1 MRSVCALRAWSA
13 IAPGLLT
20 TAHWQQWAIQPSCP
34 RGELA
39 LDFSHIPPLVRRRLG
54 PLAKLAF
61 SVADVVLAQASQP
74 DLPVVWVSRYG
85 DSDKSLAL
93 LQSQAIG
100 EPLSPMAFGLSV
112 HNAIGAQHSI
122 LRGIRSNAVCVAT
135 SDGAPEAGVM
145 EALGLLHEGASEVML
160 VCYEAPLPRPYDRFH
175 DEPQPSY
182 AWAALL
188 ALAAPGELGFSLK
201 AIPATTGDICQSLDS
216 GLPHGLEVL
225 HFLLSPARASLCVAH
240 NSGEQQRSGCWLWE
254 RCDG

>member
-13 IAPGLLT
+13 IAPGLPT
-20 TAHWQQWAIQPSCP
+20 TAHWQQWAIQPWCP
-34 RGELA
+34 SGELA
-39 LDFSHIPPLVRRRLG
+39 LDLSHIPPMVRRRLG
-54 PLAKLAF
+54 PLAKLAV
-61 SVADVVLAQASQP
+61 SVADVVLAQTSQP

-112 HNAIGAQHSI
+112 HNGIGAQHSI

-135 SDGAPEAGVM
+135 SNGAPEAGMM

-160 VCYEAPLPRPYDRFH
+160 VCYDAPLPTPYDRFH
-175 DEPQPSY
+175 DEPQPYY
-182 AWAALL
+182 AWAVLL
-188 ALAAPGELGFSLK
+188 TLAAPGESGFSLK
-201 AIPATTGDICQSLDS
+201 TIPATTSGIYQSLDS

-225 HFLLSPARASLCVAH
+225 HFLLSPERVSLCVPH
-240 NSGEQQRSGCWLWE
+240 NSGEQQRSGCWWWE